1 MEDHSSLR
9 ALPLSALSP
18 GLSDPSAARGEA
30 TRGPPAIKMNI
41 MIIII
46 IIIMIIAKLMIIIIT
61 LRRANGVTAIV
72 LFC

>member
-46 IIIMIIAKLMIIIIT
+46 IMIIAKLMIIIIT